1 MPVKW
6 VIIIAPWYEH
16 PDMTAKPTNPILAAI
31 DTPDLD
37 RAKALAAS
45 LAGAVGG
52 IKLGLEFFNAHGPD
66 GVRAVAGDAD
76 NLFLDLKYHDIP
88 NTVAGAV
95 RAIVALRPLILNVH
109 AAGGPAMMRAAAA
122 AASEQSAKLGVRRP
136 RVIAV
141 TVLTSLDDDDL
152 AATGQRGSAADQT
165 LRLAALAQSC
175 GMDGVV
181 CSPREVTAIRA
192 ACGADFTLV
201 TPGIRPAD
209 TDAGDQK
216 RVATMRVALDAGADW
231 LVIGRAITGAP
242 DPAEAA
248 RAIAAELGGS

>member
-1 MPVKW
+1 MSARPR
-6 VIIIAPWYEH
+6 
-16 PDMTAKPTNPILAAI
+16 NPILAAI

-45 LAGAVGG
+45 FAGAVGG

-66 GVRAVAGDAD
+66 GVRAVAGGEG
-76 NLFLDLKYHDIP
+76 NLFLDLKYHDIS

-95 RAIVALRPLILNVH
+95 RAIVALRPLILTVY
-109 AAGGPAMMRAAAA
+109 AAGGQAMMRAAAA
-122 AASEQSAKLGVRRP
+122 AADEESAKLGVRRP
-136 RVIAV
+136 LVVAI

-152 AATGQRGSAADQT
+152 AATGQQGPVAAQV
-165 LRLAALAQSC
+165 LRLAALAKEC
-175 GMDGVV
+175 GLDGVV
-181 CSPREVTAIRA
+181 CSPLEIAAIRSQ
-192 ACGADFTLV
+192 CGPDFNLV
-201 TPGIRPAD
+201 VPGIRPAGA
-209 TDAGDQK
+209 DAGDQK
-216 RVATMRVALDAGADW
+216 RTATPRAALEAGADW